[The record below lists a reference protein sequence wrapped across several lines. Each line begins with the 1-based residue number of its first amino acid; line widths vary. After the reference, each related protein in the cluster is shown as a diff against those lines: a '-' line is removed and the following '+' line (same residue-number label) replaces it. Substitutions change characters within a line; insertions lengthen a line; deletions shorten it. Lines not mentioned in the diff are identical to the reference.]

1 MIRTVSEK
9 SRKLIKQQFTASS
22 VDKIIAVILIAL
34 TVGILGM
41 VLILRP
47 HTTPIGDETY
57 LFLRQA
63 KAQYTME
70 DQLSF
75 SGRIHS
81 FNILPQII
89 RWLSLNGSVQVG
101 IIANLLMIVLG
112 ALTTL
117 TFFSIVKTLKRTR
130 TIAFLATIIFVLSP
144 AFTYLFVTVNKNAFP
159 LLLLL
164 ISMDRMLKENTRRAN
179 LALIATAAFGIIP
192 AIVSLLSIAIY
203 VLLKKEKKLW
213 LAGVIIGTVIVIQM
227 ALARTSHI
235 IQDTPIRFVQTLQTM
250 LADMGGIF
258 GLNIFAIILAIFG
271 FVYLWKEKYKHSIIY
286 ITIIVFSITSIFIK
300 DALFYL
306 TPLIAALAALGIE
319 EILKIRWEIRLIEN
333 LTLLVLITGLLFSS
347 FSHVKALTV
356 AQPTD
361 EIKESLEFLK
371 EQSNQSAVVF
381 SDITKGNWISAIAER
396 KNVWDSNTE
405 LVRDIKERNI
415 DFKNLTATRKI
426 KEADKVIEKYGITHI
441 WIDANMKKKLW
452 KNEEDGLLFLLTYG
466 KDFKKIYESENTQIL
481 EIER

>member
-1 MIRTVSEK
+1 
-9 SRKLIKQQFTASS
+9 
-22 VDKIIAVILIAL
+22 
-34 TVGILGM
+34 
-41 VLILRP
+41 
-47 HTTPIGDETY
+47 
-57 LFLRQA
+57 
-63 KAQYTME
+63 
-70 DQLSF
+70 
-75 SGRIHS
+75 
-81 FNILPQII
+81 
-89 RWLSLNGSVQVG
+89 
-101 IIANLLMIVLG
+101 
-112 ALTTL
+112 
-117 TFFSIVKTLKRTR
+117 
-130 TIAFLATIIFVLSP
+130 
-144 AFTYLFVTVNKNAFP
+144 
-159 LLLLL
+159 
-164 ISMDRMLKENTRRAN
+164 
-179 LALIATAAFGIIP
+179 
-192 AIVSLLSIAIY
+192 
-203 VLLKKEKKLW
+203 
-213 LAGVIIGTVIVIQM
+213 
-227 ALARTSHI
+227 
-235 IQDTPIRFVQTLQTM
+235 M

-300 DALFYL
+300 DTLFYL